1 MPTVAPPV
9 SLDVCVYVCVCVCV
23 CVYPHARVW
32 HWAPHSVGALILG
45 FLTVPQ
51 ISPGSS
57 GKILGSR
64 ACFFSVGG
72 LLCQAVLHPVPPYKT
87 LTPPEMESQRC
98 PLML

>member
-1 MPTVAPPV
+1 MPSFRATCV
-9 SLDVCVYVCVCVCV
+9 SGCVYVCVH
-23 CVYPHARVW
+23 PHARMW
-32 HWAPHSVGALILG
+32 HWAPHSVGALTLG

-51 ISPGSS
+51 ISPGFS

-72 LLCQAVLHPVPPYKT
+72 LPCQAVLGPVPPYET

-98 PLML
+98 LLML